1 MSYPKCPHCPRDF
14 HGLAITER
22 LEEMRAE
29 YRSRV
34 LYPDGIGEED
44 YATSA
49 ILGDYRHDTDTSRV
63 LCPGSTFIGPRAL
76 TPAEAKRDQRWARII
91 QVEDDPTARLT
102 PLNVDAIPDGEPM
115 FVHVHHV
122 ELVPDPEPA
131 YVDGGYIPFPQ
142 ERELS
147 FTLHNFRKP
156 IFPFFIAK
164 KSSVWKA
171 DLTISKAFSLSPS
184 NIFTDRTTFL
194 LCQR

>member
-76 TPAEAKRDQRWARII
+76 TPAEAKL
-91 QVEDDPTARLT
+91 VEALRGAS
-102 PLNVDAIPDGEPM
+102 DAIGAFQLPVDPW
-115 FVHVHHV
+115 
-122 ELVPDPEPA
+122 LSDDPEPQT
-131 YVDGGYIPFPQ
+131 PQ
-142 ERELS
+142 QRALP
-147 FTLHNFRKP
+147 R
-156 IFPFFIAK
+156 
-164 KSSVWKA
+164 
-171 DLTISKAFSLSPS
+171 PS
-184 NIFTDRTTFL
+184 TTPPMWAQQPN
-194 LCQR
+194 QRRRNRRI

>member
-76 TPAEAKRDQRWARII
+76 TPAEAR
-91 QVEDDPTARLT
+91 
-102 PLNVDAIPDGEPM
+102 
-115 FVHVHHV
+115 
-122 ELVPDPEPA
+122 
-131 YVDGGYIPFPQ
+131 YIPVPQ
-142 ERELS
+142 EQALS
-147 FTLHNFRKP
+147 FTLHLDPLNDTWRRFVEALRGASDA
-156 IFPFFIAK
+156 IG
-164 KSSVWKA
+164 
-171 DLTISKAFSLSPS
+171 AFQLPPDPWLSGDSEPETPQQRALPRPS
-184 NIFTDRTTFL
+184 TTPPMWAQQPN
-194 LCQR
+194 QRRRNRRM

>member
-91 QVEDDPTARLT
+91 QVEDDRTARLT
-102 PLNVDAIPDGEPM
+102 PLNVDGIPDGEPM
-115 FVHVHHV
+115 F
-122 ELVPDPEPA
+122 
-131 YVDGGYIPFPQ
+131 

-147 FTLHNFRKP
+147 FTLHLDP
-156 IFPFFIAK
+156 
-164 KSSVWKA
+164 
-171 DLTISKAFSLSPS
+171 LTWRRFVEALRGASDAIGAFQLPPDSWLSDDPELETPQQRALPRPS
-184 NIFTDRTTFL
+184 TTPPMWARQPN
-194 LCQR
+194 QRRRNRRI